1 MADGKDQRVASGA
14 FRYIRHI
21 MTAKSEEKSTFISAL
36 ARAIES
42 GAFVKLT
49 LGKFRGQG
57 EARKAVATL
66 VDLKNGPHLKI
77 VTSLARKDETKTLTI
92 NDGINH
98 LKTTIGDSYLSA
110 TLFST
115 ERDMTLTYSKKREP
129 RLSTGKPTLKAAQPA
144 AHDRSKSYLVAPDRP
159 YLKALQVSDEE
170 GRIKP
175 SMQGKYRQICRFIE
189 IVEGLL
195 KEVGAGSGNTP
206 LSIID
211 IGSGKGY
218 LTFALYDHLT
228 TALGRMCQMTGIEVR
243 GDLVDLCN
251 DLARKLDFSSLGFEA
266 AEAQHTSQ
274 KRADVVIALHACD
287 TATDDALALG
297 IGAGAEMILAAPC
310 CQHEIAPQINDTG
323 EGFSGLIKYP
333 LLKQRQADLVTDAA
347 RALLL
352 EASGYKVKVIEFVST
367 EHTSKNILLAATK
380 SANANRERAR
390 EQYRALKRA
399 TGFATHHLASQLKDV
414 E

>member
-1 MADGKDQRVASGA
+1 
-14 FRYIRHI
+14 
-21 MTAKSEEKSTFISAL
+21 MTRKHEEKATFIAAL
-36 ARAIES
+36 ASAIE
-42 GAFVKLT
+42 GGTFIKLT
-49 LGKFRGQG
+49 LGKFRGHG
-57 EARKAVATL
+57 ETSKAIATL
-66 VDLKNGPHLKI
+66 VTLKNGPHLKV
-77 VTSLARKDETKTLTI
+77 VTSLSRKDETKTFSI

-98 LKTTIGDSYLSA
+98 IKAMIGDSYLSA

-129 RLSTGKPTLKAAQPA
+129 HLSTGKPTLKAAQPA
-144 AHDRSKSYLVAPDRP
+144 AHDRSKPYLVAPDRP
-159 YLKALQVSDEE
+159 YLKALQVSDAE

-189 IVEGLL
+189 IVDGLL
-195 KEVGAGSGNTP
+195 KETGAGNGDAP

-228 TALGRMCQMTGIEVR
+228 TALGGDCRMTGIEVR
-243 GDLVDLCN
+243 AGLVDFCN
-251 DLARKLDFSSLGFEA
+251 DLARTLNFSGLAFEA
-266 AEAQHTSQ
+266 AEAQQTSR
-274 KRADVVIALHACD
+274 KRADIVIALHACD

-297 IGAGAEMILAAPC
+297 INAGAEMILVAPC
-310 CQHEIAPQINDTG
+310 CQHEIAPQIKDTG
-323 EGFSGLIKYP
+323 EGFAGLIKYP

-352 EASGYKVKVIEFVST
+352 EVSGYKVKVIEFVST
-367 EHTSKNILLAATK
+367 EHTSKNILIAGTK
-380 SANANRERAR
+380 SANVKRERAR
-390 EQYRALKRA
+390 EQYRALKHS
-399 TGFATHHLASQLKDV
+399 TGFTRQHLSSQLKDV